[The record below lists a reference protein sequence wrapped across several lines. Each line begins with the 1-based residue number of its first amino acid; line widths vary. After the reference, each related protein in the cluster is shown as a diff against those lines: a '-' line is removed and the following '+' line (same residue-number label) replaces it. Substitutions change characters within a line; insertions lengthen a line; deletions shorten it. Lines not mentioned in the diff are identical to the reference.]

1 MPRLRFGA
9 FLAPHHP
16 IGEHPMLQF
25 RRDLDLVEHLD
36 QLGYDEFWCGE
47 HHSSGWE
54 MIASPEMF
62 LAAAGERTKR
72 IKLATGVVS
81 LPYHHPFNVA
91 QRMVQLDHMTGGRAI
106 FGSGPG
112 ALASDAHT
120 LGDRSDGAAR
130 PPGRGDRRHPPAV
143 QRRARHRQES
153 DWFTLQDA
161 ALQLLPLQE
170 EMPFAVA
177 SQISPSGMT
186 LAGKHGI
193 GIISIGSLSEEGL
206 NALPTQWGFAEAAA
220 AKHGKTV
227 DRKNW
232 RVLLSWHI
240 AETREKARAEAR
252 DGLMRHHNEYITA
265 TLQRPGA
272 RPFTTPDEAVD
283 KTAFSQG
290 AVATI
295 GTPDDL
301 VARIKSVLEISG
313 GFGTVVGF
321 VHDWANPENTMRSWD
336 MVARYVV
343 PEINGYLAGLRK
355 SRDFVAN
362 NREYFDRA
370 REAVMAKIIENE
382 AAAAALAVTQV
393 ADAAPPRPATCPT
406 SPGSGRGPDRPRGG
420 QLSAGQSARLQ
431 CREIGGPALLLFAAQ
446 LVQILPGVDA
456 GIVAVVEQQP
466 HGIIADRLDPDN
478 RDMPLPRHG
487 PLLVAARAPAPQRWG
502 FRREGTRL
510 AARTSVPSSNSTR
523 STRSRPF
530 EPDLGGDRPS
540 VLQLAGLLGQHDRDA
555 VAHRIGQA
563 SLAADQFACF
573 TVIFQRALGQ
583 RTDQDL
589 QQPRIDRWLVPRLGR
604 VVHAPISVNSRCGR
618 PAHPAPAHPSAAAP
632 ARPTPA
638 LHRWAPPAAPAFP
651 PARTGTPSPKSPP
664 ACRPASA

>member
-1 MPRLRFGA
+1 MPRLNFGA

-36 QLGYDEFWCGE
+36 KLGYDEFWCGE

-62 LAAAGERTKR
+62 LAAAGERSKR

-91 QRMVQLDHMTGGRAI
+91 QRMVQLDYMTGGRVI

-120 LGDRSDGAAR
+120 LGVDPMLLRDRQDEAISVI
-130 PPGRGDRRHPPAV
+130 RRLFGGE
-143 QRRARHRQES
+143 RITMKS
-153 DWFTLQDA
+153 DWFTLNDA

-170 EMPFAVA
+170 DMPFAVA

-193 GIISIGSLSEEGL
+193 GIISIGSLSNEGL
-206 NALPTQWGFAEAAA
+206 NALPTQWGFAESAA

-240 AETREKARAEAR
+240 AETREKARTEAR
-252 DGLMRHHNEYITA
+252 DGLLRHHNEYITA

-272 RPFTTPDEAVD
+272 RPFKTPDEAVD
-283 KTAFSQG
+283 AAAFSDG
-290 AVATI
+290 AAATI

-301 VARIKSVLEISG
+301 VQRIKEVLAISG

-355 SRDFVAN
+355 SREFVAT

-370 REAVMAKIIENE
+370 KLAVMNKINENE
-382 AAAAALAVTQV
+382 AATAALAVTK
-393 ADAAPPRPATCPT
+393 
-406 SPGSGRGPDRPRGG
+406 SPL
-420 QLSAGQSARLQ
+420 LSASASN
-431 CREIGGPALLLFAAQ
+431 
-446 LVQILPGVDA
+446 V
-456 GIVAVVEQQP
+456 
-466 HGIIADRLDPDN
+466 PDFE
-478 RDMPLPRHG
+478 
-487 PLLVAARAPAPQRWG
+487 AARARVPAQ
-502 FRREGTRL
+502 
-510 AARTSVPSSNSTR
+510 
-523 STRSRPF
+523 
-530 EPDLGGDRPS
+530 
-540 VLQLAGLLGQHDRDA
+540 
-555 VAHRIGQA
+555 
-563 SLAADQFACF
+563 
-573 TVIFQRALGQ
+573 
-583 RTDQDL
+583 
-589 QQPRIDRWLVPRLGR
+589 
-604 VVHAPISVNSRCGR
+604 
-618 PAHPAPAHPSAAAP
+618 
-632 ARPTPA
+632 
-638 LHRWAPPAAPAFP
+638 
-651 PARTGTPSPKSPP
+651 
-664 ACRPASA
+664 

>member
-1 MPRLRFGA
+1 MSRLNFGA

-36 QLGYDEFWCGE
+36 RLGYEEFWCGE

-62 LAAAGERTKR
+62 LAAAGERTHR

-120 LGDRSDGAAR
+120 LAIDPMLLRDRQDEAIGVI
-130 PPGRGDRRHPPAV
+130 RRLFQGERVTH
-143 QRRARHRQES
+143 QS

-170 EMPFAVA
+170 EMPCAVA

-206 NALPTQWGFAEAAA
+206 NALATQWSFAEDAAA
-220 AKHGKTV
+220 RHGQTV

-240 AETREKARAEAR
+240 AETRERARAEAR
-252 DGLMRHHNEYITA
+252 DCLFRHHNEYITA

-272 RPFTTPDEAVD
+272 RPFADPDEAVE
-283 KTAFSQG
+283 KTAYAPG
-290 AVATI
+290 AVSTI

-301 VARIKSVLEISG
+301 VARIKSVLELSG

-321 VHDWANPENTMRSWD
+321 VHDWANPENTRRSWD

-343 PEINGYLAGLRK
+343 PEINGYVAKLRQ
-355 SRDFVAN
+355 SREFVAT

-370 REAVMAKIIENE
+370 RDAVMAKIKEND
-382 AAAAALAVTQV
+382 AAAAALKVTKSPLLPV
-393 ADAAPPRPATCPT
+393 AA
-406 SPGSGRGPDRPRGG
+406 GSVPD
-420 QLSAGQSARLQ
+420 
-431 CREIGGPALLLFAAQ
+431 
-446 LVQILPGVDA
+446 
-456 GIVAVVEQQP
+456 
-466 HGIIADRLDPDN
+466 LDP
-478 RDMPLPRHG
+478 
-487 PLLVAARAPAPQRWG
+487 ARADGAPR
-502 FRREGTRL
+502 
-510 AARTSVPSSNSTR
+510 
-523 STRSRPF
+523 
-530 EPDLGGDRPS
+530 
-540 VLQLAGLLGQHDRDA
+540 
-555 VAHRIGQA
+555 
-563 SLAADQFACF
+563 
-573 TVIFQRALGQ
+573 
-583 RTDQDL
+583 
-589 QQPRIDRWLVPRLGR
+589 
-604 VVHAPISVNSRCGR
+604 
-618 PAHPAPAHPSAAAP
+618 
-632 ARPTPA
+632 
-638 LHRWAPPAAPAFP
+638 
-651 PARTGTPSPKSPP
+651 
-664 ACRPASA
+664 